1 MPDVSAI
8 PIVGDVVETIA
19 GVFGG
24 NEADDEMQQATQQ
37 ASDQQLQMYNQMRE
51 DLAPYRESGTNF
63 LRDYGYQ
70 TSYGAMD
77 PTALYT
83 YRMLHDYVTGERP
96 EFSFAGVED
105 PSIGYIQD
113 QARRATESSAAAKG
127 GLLSGGAQKAL
138 QKNAGNIA
146 STYWQNAYQNALNKY
161 AQDVGAYGT
170 GVGALQNL
178 FSTYQ
183 NNRQNYLQSLL
194 SGAQMGQN
202 AATAT
207 GTEALN
213 TGNQL
218 ASNALLSGVSGANAA
233 VNQTN
238 AITGLLGNVAG
249 RVGAMDWGN
258 WSDMLGQSRQSSYS
272 NSAPITN
279 AISNSLGY
287 NNFGSGTD
295 FSLPW

>member
-8 PIVGDVVETIA
+8 PIVGDVVGTVA

-24 NEADDEMQQATQQ
+24 DDADDEMQQATQQ
-37 ASDQQLQMYNQMRE
+37 ASDQQWKMYQQIRE

-113 QARRATESSAAAKG
+113 QALKATQKGAAARTGVLG
-127 GLLSGGAQKAL
+127 GTTQNAL
-138 QKNAGNIA
+138 QKNAANIA

-161 AQDVGAYGT
+161 GQDVGAYGT

-178 FSTYQ
+178 FDTYQ

-194 SGAQMGQN
+194 SGAQLGQN

-207 GTEALN
+207 GTSGLT

-218 ASNALLSGVSGANAA
+218 ASNALLSGISSANKA
-233 VNQTN
+233 VNTASTIGSGVSNFGQNLST
-238 AITGLLGNVAG
+238 LL
-249 RVGAMDWGN
+249 
-258 WSDMLGQSRQSSYS
+258 
-272 NSAPITN
+272 
-279 AISNSLGY
+279 NSLNQPSNTSTYSVPG
-287 NNFGSGTD
+287 GETRWGA
-295 FSLPW
+295 